1 MLSQSARRPFALFTQ
16 KWYNADGSKD
26 SHAAEMKRLGQAWRA
41 LSDGEK
47 MVYRQQCVQEFQ
59 EQNRQLANIGVQ
71 RRGVAAEQPNADSAE
86 AAGSQTGKKPQCHG
100 HYQTEGLLGSGS
112 YGKVYYA
119 VSPSTGQPVALKVFP
134 HDSLDMTW
142 ELHMCQALCQKVG
155 ERTLRH
161 FSAVVQADDRAKPAW
176 IAYEYKGASLS
187 QCQPFG
193 SQEMWMAT
201 AQAQSAL
208 RAMHGQAR
216 LVHLDIKPDNVLWS
230 ASTRQITICDLGMA
244 ESMDTDPREPTR
256 FPAYTS
262 PYYRPNELW
271 YVSRRHLR
279 SLLQPAVDIFSFGAL
294 VFYMLTQAHLFAP
307 FRSQAEESE
316 SVVVQAWARQHGK
329 LLSLLCGTG
338 KSQPG
343 HAERE
348 TVLLCRRVSAVEAT
362 LWRQTVLKACDPE
375 PAKRQ
380 WPSMQ
385 SLRPAL

>member
-142 ELHMCQALCQKVG
+142 ELHMCQALCQ
-155 ERTLRH
+155 
-161 FSAVVQADDRAKPAW
+161 
-176 IAYEYKGASLS
+176 
-187 QCQPFG
+187 
-193 SQEMWMAT
+193 
-201 AQAQSAL
+201 
-208 RAMHGQAR
+208 R
-216 LVHLDIKPDNVLWS
+216 LVRGHSGISAQWSKQMTEPSLHGLLMSTKEPVS
-230 ASTRQITICDLGMA
+230 ASA
-244 ESMDTDPREPTR
+244 
-256 FPAYTS
+256 
-262 PYYRPNELW
+262 
-271 YVSRRHLR
+271 SRLVARR
-279 SLLQPAVDIFSFGAL
+279 CGWLQ
-294 VFYMLTQAHLFAP
+294 
-307 FRSQAEESE
+307 R
-316 SVVVQAWARQHGK
+316 K
-329 LLSLLCGTG
+329 LSLL
-338 KSQPG
+338 
-343 HAERE
+343 
-348 TVLLCRRVSAVEAT
+348 
-362 LWRQTVLKACDPE
+362 
-375 PAKRQ
+375 
-380 WPSMQ
+380 
-385 SLRPAL
+385 